1 MDGSNEEGRVRM
13 ATADSEVL
21 TGDGRVPEVGAEQHE
36 EARTSHAPTVWPMRV
51 PARHNRILAAL
62 VERLNGDLEVQQL
75 WKCANVIASD
85 RLNMTDHGPVHIRIV
100 VNIALRLLR
109 LLGEAGVPYGV
120 VTNYG
125 LHNEDGEVVAVLAAA
140 LHDIGMSVH
149 RSSHEQFSLVLAAP
163 LVRRLLGGFY
173 EEPVLT
179 IMTSE
184 TLHAIIAHRSDMTCL
199 TVEAGCVKVGDALD
213 MAEGRSR
220 VPFEA
225 GRIDMHS
232 LSAAAIAGIT
242 ITRGQGKPICI
253 SVTMTNS
260 AGMFQ
265 LDMLLKPKLASSG
278 LQQYV
283 EVTATIEGETERRL
297 LPVYNL

>member
-1 MDGSNEEGRVRM
+1 MGTNDVEALAGQ
-13 ATADSEVL
+13 
-21 TGDGRVPEVGAEQHE
+21 GRVPTAGNEERE
-36 EARTSHAPTVWPMRV
+36 EARTSHAPTARPMRV
-51 PARHNRILAAL
+51 PARHNQHLATL
-62 VERLNGDLEVQQL
+62 VERLNHDLEVQQL
-75 WKCANVIASD
+75 WKCANVTASD
-85 RLNMTDHGPVHIRIV
+85 RVGITDHGPVHIRIV

-109 LLGEAGVPYGV
+109 LLDDAKVPSGIVRDYGLRVEDAEV
-120 VTNYG
+120 VT
-125 LHNEDGEVVAVLAAA
+125 VLAAA
-140 LHDIGMSVH
+140 LHDIGMSIH
-149 RSSHEQFSLVLAAP
+149 RAGHEQFSLILAAP
-163 LVRRLLGGFY
+163 LARRLLASLY

-184 TLHAIIAHRSDMTCL
+184 TLHAIISHRSDMQCL
-199 TVEAGCVKVGDALD
+199 TIEAGCVKVGDALD

-232 LSAAAIAGIT
+232 LSAAAIDAVT
-242 ITRGQGKPICI
+242 IMPGQVKPIHI
-253 SVTMTNS
+253 SVAMSNS

-265 LDMLLKPKLASSG
+265 LDQLLKPKLASSG

-283 EVTATIEGETERRL
+283 EVAASIAGETERRL

>member
-1 MDGSNEEGRVRM
+1 ME
-13 ATADSEVL
+13 TADVEAL
-21 TGDGRVPEVGAEQHE
+21 AGHGRVPAVGNEEHE
-36 EARTSHAPTVWPMRV
+36 ESRTSHAPTVRPMRV
-51 PARHNRILAAL
+51 PARHNDILAT
-62 VERLNGDLEVQQL
+62 VVDRLNADLEVQQL
-75 WKCANVIASD
+75 WKCANVTASD
-85 RLNMTDHGPVHIRIV
+85 RLEMTDHGPVHIRIV

-109 LLGEAGVPYGV
+109 LLGDAEVPFGV
-120 VTNYG
+120 VRDYG
-125 LHNEDGEVVAVLAAA
+125 LRPEDAEVVTVLAAA

-149 RSSHEQFSLVLAAP
+149 RTGHEQISLILAAP
-163 LVRRLLGGFY
+163 LVRRLLTGLY

-184 TLHAIIAHRSDMTCL
+184 TLHAIMAHRSDVTCL

-225 GRIDMHS
+225 GNIDMHS
-232 LSAAAIAGIT
+232 LSAAAIDSVT
-242 ITRGQGKPICI
+242 ITRGQSKPIRI
-253 SVTMTNS
+253 AVAMSNS

-265 LDMLLKPKLASSG
+265 LDQLLKPKLASSG
-278 LQQYV
+278 MQGYV
-283 EVTATIEGETERRL
+283 EVSASIEGETERRL

>member
-1 MDGSNEEGRVRM
+1 M
-13 ATADSEVL
+13 ATTDVEVL
-21 TGDGRVPEVGAEQHE
+21 DGDGRVPTAGKEEHE
-36 EARTSHAPTVWPMRV
+36 EARTSHAPTVRPMRV
-51 PARHNRILAAL
+51 PARHNETLAA
-62 VERLNGDLEVQQL
+62 VVDRLNADLEVQQL

-85 RLNMTDHGPVHIRIV
+85 RLGMTDHGPVHIRIV

-109 LLGEAGVPYGV
+109 LLGDAAVPFGV
-120 VTNYG
+120 VENYG
-125 LHNEDGEVVAVLAAA
+125 LRHEDAEVVTVLAAA
-140 LHDIGMSVH
+140 LHDVGMSIH
-149 RSSHEQFSLVLAAP
+149 RSSHEHFSLILAAP
-163 LVRRLLGGFY
+163 LVRRLLEGLY

-184 TLHAIIAHRSDMTCL
+184 TLHAIIAHRSDMRCL

-225 GRIDMHS
+225 GNIDMHS
-232 LSAAAIAGIT
+232 LSAAAIDEVVIT
-242 ITRGQGKPICI
+242 KGHAKPIGI
-253 SVTMTNS
+253 SVVMSNS

-265 LDMLLKPKLASSG
+265 LDQLLKPKLASSG
-278 LQQYV
+278 LQGYV
-283 EVTATIEGETERRL
+283 EVTASIKGETERRL